1 MSGQTSSDPLVRLL
15 ADLVAIPSVNPMGRG
30 KSGPG
35 YSENDVAAYVEA
47 YLRRH
52 GVETGMSDVLSG
64 RPNVTGFIDAGAE
77 KTLLLEA
84 HTDTVQAESMT
95 IPPFTPDLRD
105 GRLYG
110 RGACD
115 TKGSLAAFLHGV
127 CSLLEAGGRPRFN
140 IIILAAADEE
150 YQFTG
155 ARHAVAHGLK
165 ADFGIVGEPTR
176 LRIVRAHK
184 GVTRWRI
191 VTRGVAAHSA
201 YPERGENAIYAMGHV
216 LGRLEEYGK
225 ALRGSA
231 PHPLLG
237 TPSLS
242 AGVIEGGEAVNIVP
256 DRCLVEVDRRTLP
269 GESMD
274 EVLGAVRRALEGVP
288 GWEFDAPHLSVAGM
302 EVGEES
308 PPVRLLSGAIA
319 GVCGLVQVEAAQY
332 ATDAGIYNG
341 AGIPSVVFGPGD
353 ISRAHTAEEW
363 IDLEDLRS
371 AAAIVHR
378 LISVQ

>member
-1 MSGQTSSDPLVRLL
+1 MTSDPLVRLL

-30 KSGPG
+30 KAGPG
-35 YSENDVAAYVEA
+35 YSEHEVAAYVEA

-52 GVETGMSDVLSG
+52 GVETRVNDVLPG
-64 RPNVTGFIDAGAE
+64 RPNVTGFIDSGAE

-84 HTDTVQAESMT
+84 HCDTVQAESMT
-95 IPPFTPDLRD
+95 IPPFSPEIRD

-110 RGACD
+110 RGSCD
-115 TKGSLAAFLHGV
+115 TKGSLAAFLYGV
-127 CSLLEAGGRPRFN
+127 CSHLDAGGRLRFN
-140 IIILAAADEE
+140 VIMIAAADEE

-201 YPERGENAIYAMGHV
+201 YPERGVNAIYAMGHV
-216 LGRLEEYGK
+216 LDRLEKYGK

-231 PHPLLG
+231 VHPLLG
-237 TPSLS
+237 SASLS
-242 AGVIEGGEAVNIVP
+242 AGVIEGGEAVNIIP
-256 DRCLVEVDRRTLP
+256 DRCTVEVDRRTLP
-269 GESMD
+269 AETTE
-274 EVLGAVRRALEGVP
+274 EVVGGVRSALEEVS
-288 GWEFDAPHLSVAGM
+288 GWEFDPPHLAVAGM
-302 EVGEES
+302 EVPEES
-308 PPVRLLSGAIA
+308 PVVRLLSGAIA
-319 GVCGLVQVEAAQY
+319 GVCGEASVEAAQY

-353 ISRAHTAEEW
+353 IAQAHTADEW
-363 IDLEDLRS
+363 INIEDLH
-371 AAAIVHR
+371 AAAAVVR
-378 LISVQ
+378 SLISQQ

>member
-1 MSGQTSSDPLVRLL
+1 MTSDPLIRLL

-35 YSENDVAAYVEA
+35 YSEHDVAAYVAA

-52 GVETGMSDVLSG
+52 GVETGVSDVTPG

-84 HTDTVQAESMT
+84 HSDTVQAESMM
-95 IPPFTPDLRD
+95 IPPFTPELRD

-110 RGACD
+110 RGSCD

-127 CSLLEAGGRPRFN
+127 CSHLDAGGRFRFN
-140 IIILAAADEE
+140 VIMLAAADEE
-150 YQFTG
+150 YQFKG

-165 ADFGIVGEPTR
+165 ADFGIVGEPTG

-201 YPERGENAIYAMGHV
+201 YPERGENAIYAMGHL

-237 TPSLS
+237 SPSLS
-242 AGVIEGGEAVNIVP
+242 AGVIEGGQAVNIVP
-256 DRCLVEVDRRTLP
+256 DRCTVEVDRRTLP
-269 GESMD
+269 EESTE
-274 EVLGAVRRALEGVP
+274 EVLGAVRRALEAVP
-288 GWEFDAPHLSVAGM
+288 GWEFEPPHLAVAGM
-302 EVGEES
+302 EVPEES
-308 PPVRLLSGAIA
+308 PLVRLLSGAI
-319 GVCGLVQVEAAQY
+319 GGICGDVHVEAAQY

-353 ISRAHTAEEW
+353 IAQAHTGEEW
-363 IDLEDLRS
+363 IDLENLH
-371 AAAIVHR
+371 AAAAVVR
-378 LISVQ
+378 SLISR